1 MTVMNNTFSGG
12 GIVAGTSSTV
22 KNNNISNAAV
32 NGIQATGGTVADNRV
47 VDSVGVGIV
56 MPSGT
61 MSSNLI
67 ANSGGDGAQIA
78 AATVISNTFTGNKG
92 RALYTANGIPV
103 RIANNNFEFNT
114 GQYDLYNDNPGGP
127 TSYVV
132 ATNNWWGTTDTN
144 AIAQRVYDF
153 DDDYTKGRVS
163 FTPKLSAP
171 AQDAP
176 AYVRSMTLTPASPVG
191 IQQVAFA
198 VGFSRPMD
206 TNKNPDVTFYT
217 TAKGSWAN
225 YTTSNSQLPSNSVN
239 AIAVDRD
246 GSKWFL
252 TGNGLAR
259 FDGAN
264 WSVYTAITVT
274 SPFTMSYPL
283 SGQALAIDSAGNKW
297 LSAGMSLIRFDGT
310 NGSVYNTPSSGS
322 PSLGR
327 AIAIDRDG
335 SKWVS
340 FMKGA
345 MSYGVFRFDGTNW
358 TEYTSSNSGFPNSD
372 VNAIAIDYNGVK
384 WFATMNSG
392 VARFDG
398 AAWTTYNTSNS
409 GLPDNYVYSVAID
422 RDGAKWFGIPSRLV
436 RYDGS
441 IWTTY
446 SLPTGPAYV
455 NPKSI
460 AIDGAGNKWF
470 GLSDPSFS
478 KLGVLRFDGTW
489 LMYDIPG
496 ATMPST
502 SINSIAIDTADNKW
516 IGLGSDGVK
525 VLWGGTDYPIVDNAQ
540 WTSSSQFRA
549 TYDFTSMI
557 PRGWYSLTVASAL
570 GGNGMRIP
578 NYAGSTFQLDYAGY
592 ISDDSPPNMNSVAAA
607 GNGTLTTLSANW
619 SGSDA
624 ESGISMYSYAI
635 GTTPGSANIINW
647 TNTTST
653 SVVRSNL
660 TLIQGQP
667 YYVSVK
673 ARNGGG
679 IWSQPMPSNRVL
691 GGEVTPTSYPI
702 YLPLT
707 LK

>member
-144 AIAQRVYDF
+144 AISQRVYDF

-176 AYVRSMTLTPASPVG
+176 AYVRSMTLTPGSPVG

-198 VGFSRPMD
+198 IGFSRPMD

-225 YTTSNSQLPSNSVN
+225 YTTSNSQLPNNWVS
-239 AIAVDRD
+239 AIAIDRD
-246 GSKWFL
+246 GSKWFA
-252 TGNGLAR
+252 TSSGLAR
-259 FDGAN
+259 FDGTN

-274 SPFTMSYPL
+274 TPYTMSYPL
-283 SGQALAIDSAGNKW
+283 NGSALAIDSAGNKW
-297 LSAGMSLIRFDGT
+297 LATSDSLIRFDGT
-310 NGSVYNTPSSGS
+310 NGTRFAPWSGGAAGG
-322 PSLGR
+322 SLGPG
-327 AIAIDRDG
+327 IAIDRDG

-358 TEYTSSNSGFPNSD
+358 TEYTSANSGLPNAE
-372 VNAIAIDYNGVK
+372 VIAIAVDQNGVK
-384 WFATMNSG
+384 WFVSYSMATSNG
-392 VARFDG
+392 VLISFDG
-398 AAWTTYNTSNS
+398 TT
-409 GLPDNYVYSVAID
+409 
-422 RDGAKWFGIPSRLV
+422 
-436 RYDGS
+436 
-441 IWTTY
+441 WTTY
-446 SLPTGPAYV
+446 S
-455 NPKSI
+455 
-460 AIDGAGNKWF
+460 
-470 GLSDPSFS
+470 
-478 KLGVLRFDGTW
+478 
-489 LMYDIPG
+489 IPG
-496 ATMPST
+496 VG
-502 SINSIAIDTADNKW
+502 IGNS
-516 IGLGSDGVK
+516 
-525 VLWGGTDYPIVDNAQ
+525 
-540 WTSSSQFRA
+540 
-549 TYDFTSMI
+549 
-557 PRGWYSLTVASAL
+557 
-570 GGNGMRIP
+570 
-578 NYAGSTFQLDYAGY
+578 
-592 ISDDSPPNMNSVAAA
+592 
-607 GNGTLTTLSANW
+607 
-619 SGSDA
+619 
-624 ESGISMYSYAI
+624 
-635 GTTPGSANIINW
+635 
-647 TNTTST
+647 
-653 SVVRSNL
+653 
-660 TLIQGQP
+660 
-667 YYVSVK
+667 
-673 ARNGGG
+673 ARD
-679 IWSQPMPSNRVL
+679 IH
-691 GGEVTPTSYPI
+691 
-702 YLPLT
+702 
-707 LK
+707 